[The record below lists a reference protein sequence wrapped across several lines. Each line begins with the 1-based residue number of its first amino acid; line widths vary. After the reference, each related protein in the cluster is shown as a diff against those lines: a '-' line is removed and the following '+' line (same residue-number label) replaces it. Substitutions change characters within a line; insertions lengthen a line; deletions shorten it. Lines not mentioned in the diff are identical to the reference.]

1 MKREENG
8 DNAIRLLRELPRR
21 SLDPGA
27 EQDILQRLR
36 ALGSQ
41 SKRRNDRRMKIGL
54 SIAAASIAA
63 LVGVVSFAPGLLDQ
77 ERWRTG
83 AGIGSDQL
91 KQTPV
96 FHLRDENGEKMSYV
110 VRGVEGKIAF
120 LDQPWG
126 IVAKVPVGKTFWYVW
141 GDREELLHADLR
153 ATGTHLATGETI
165 TVNETKLGGAIYGAD
180 ASVVTSFNPFPSKG
194 AWRIDIELNGR
205 YFESIVVAVK
215 DERIATESAYFD
227 LSRDDAI
234 VGGIDTSL
242 TLDGHDLP
250 ETVDVIVQPLERDG
264 EARRLTFVKFA
275 EYRQGQGERG
285 IVPITSYQGSLT
297 FDAPGRWR
305 IEVLGE
311 KTEVEVRG

>member
-1 MKREENG
+1 
-8 DNAIRLLRELPRR
+8 
-21 SLDPGA
+21 
-27 EQDILQRLR
+27 
-36 ALGSQ
+36 
-41 SKRRNDRRMKIGL
+41 MKIGL

-63 LVGVVSFAPGLLDQ
+63 LVSVVALAPGLLDQ

-83 AGIGSDQL
+83 AGIGTEQPAAVELSR
-91 KQTPV
+91 V
-96 FHLRDENGEKMSYV
+96 FQVRDENGKLMQV

-120 LDQPWG
+120 MDQPWG
-126 IVAKVPVGKTFWYVW
+126 IVAKVPVAKTFWYAW
-141 GDREELLHADLR
+141 GDSEELLYSDLR

-165 TVNETKLGGAIYGAD
+165 TVNESSLIGGVYD
-180 ASVVTSFNPFPSKG
+180 VDESNVVTSNPTSFNPFPSKG
-194 AWRIDIELNGR
+194 AWRIDIELNGQ

-215 DERIATESAYFD
+215 DERIATESTYFD

-234 VGGIDTSL
+234 VGDIETSL

-275 EYRQGQGERG
+275 EYRQGQGARG
-285 IVPITSYQGSLT
+285 IVPITSYQGTLA
-297 FDAPGRWR
+297 FDTPGKWR